1 MSDALWG
8 GRFEASMDALVEKF
22 NQSIDVDQ
30 ALFYE
35 DIEGSIA
42 HVTMLGDSNILT
54 HDETKQIKEG
64 LESLK
69 VDHQNNA
76 LTFSSKYEDI
86 HLNIEHLL
94 TEKIGPVAGK
104 LHTGRSR
111 NDQVA
116 TDMHLFTVK
125 KVKLMIK
132 TITKLQE
139 SIIRVAED
147 NIEVI
152 IPGYTH
158 LQRAQPILLSHHL
171 MSYFWM
177 LQRDK
182 ERLEESLSRINVSPL
197 GSGALAGTTY
207 PINQQHTAE
216 LLNFDHIY
224 PNSIDAVSDRD
235 YILETM
241 NNINL
246 IMMHLSRLSEEI
258 IIWCSHE
265 FNFITLSDAY
275 STGSS
280 IMPQKKNPDMAEL
293 VRGKSGTVAG
303 NYIGMLMTLKSLPL
317 AYNKDLQ
324 EDKKSFFDSIETCL
338 DSLTIYSGMIDTMQI
353 NKEII
358 SNTLE
363 QDFSNATELAD
374 YLVSFGIPFREAHAI
389 TGKLVADCI
398 KEDIYL
404 KDVTLERYKAIHP
417 EISDEI
423 YIILAPKSA
432 VERRTNYNGTST
444 QSVLAQIKQG
454 KSKLY

>member
-69 VDHQNNA
+69 LDHQKNA

-197 GSGALAGTTY
+197 GSGDLAGTTY

-353 NKEII
+353 NKENI

-404 KDVTLERYKAIHP
+404 KDVTVRKIQ
-417 EISDEI
+417 SD
-423 YIILAPKSA
+423 S
-432 VERRTNYNGTST
+432 S
-444 QSVLAQIKQG
+444 
-454 KSKLY
+454 

>member
-42 HVTMLGDSNILT
+42 HVTMLGDNNILT

-69 VDHQNNA
+69 LDHQNNA

-94 TEKIGPVAGK
+94 TEKIGPIAGK

-158 LQRAQPILLSHHL
+158 LQRAQPVLLSHHL

-182 ERLEESLSRINVSPL
+182 ERLQESLSRINVSPL
-197 GSGALAGTTY
+197 G
-207 PINQQHTAE
+207 
-216 LLNFDHIY
+216 
-224 PNSIDAVSDRD
+224 
-235 YILETM
+235 
-241 NNINL
+241 
-246 IMMHLSRLSEEI
+246 
-258 IIWCSHE
+258 
-265 FNFITLSDAY
+265 
-275 STGSS
+275 
-280 IMPQKKNPDMAEL
+280 
-293 VRGKSGTVAG
+293 
-303 NYIGMLMTLKSLPL
+303 
-317 AYNKDLQ
+317 
-324 EDKKSFFDSIETCL
+324 
-338 DSLTIYSGMIDTMQI
+338 
-353 NKEII
+353 
-358 SNTLE
+358 
-363 QDFSNATELAD
+363 
-374 YLVSFGIPFREAHAI
+374 
-389 TGKLVADCI
+389 
-398 KEDIYL
+398 
-404 KDVTLERYKAIHP
+404 
-417 EISDEI
+417 
-423 YIILAPKSA
+423 
-432 VERRTNYNGTST
+432 
-444 QSVLAQIKQG
+444 
-454 KSKLY
+454 